1 MYIRICSSLCRRA
14 WMLKKKKKGWLKG
27 KKNYRKTACL
37 LNEKEVILD
46 SNIIV
51 PYSLCCTPNS
61 KIKVETFL
69 SKQQSNNLT
78 TQAPSVRAQ

>member
-1 MYIRICSSLCRRA
+1 MSIE
-14 WMLKKKKKGWLKG
+14 
-27 KKNYRKTACL
+27 
-37 LNEKEVILD
+37 NEKEAILD
-46 SNIIV
+46 SNIIA

-78 TQAPSVRAQ
+78 TQALSVRAQ

>member
-1 MYIRICSSLCRRA
+1 MSIE
-14 WMLKKKKKGWLKG
+14 
-27 KKNYRKTACL
+27 
-37 LNEKEVILD
+37 NEKEVILD

-78 TQAPSVRAQ
+78 TQALSVRAQ

>member
-1 MYIRICSSLCRRA
+1 MSIE
-14 WMLKKKKKGWLKG
+14 
-27 KKNYRKTACL
+27 
-37 LNEKEVILD
+37 NEKEVILD
-46 SNIIV
+46 SNIIA

-78 TQAPSVRAQ
+78 TQALSVRAQQQAGIKRLASKIKTYTENAASLLIHSKAYLYN